1 MTLFIFHL
9 TEHTSAWD
17 DGNEGSDGEEDK
29 DGNDR
34 GGSENKNE
42 DMMEGKYEEEDVAI
56 YVDDEDE
63 WVDEQHPKGL

>member
-1 MTLFIFHL
+1 MTLFILHL
-9 TEHTSAWD
+9 TEHTSAGD

>member
-1 MTLFIFHL
+1 MTLFILHL
-9 TEHTSAWD
+9 TEHTSAGD

-63 WVDEQHPKGL
+63 